1 MNYNT
6 KIELH
11 KFFCPIF
18 NVQGCNLFCKSKSL
32 IIKSLNKMGILNE
45 KRCKNS
51 GTKSLHLE
59 TFINWLQKAWES
71 NKNRKNKN
79 C

>member
-1 MNYNT
+1 MR
-6 KIELH
+6 KG
-11 KFFCPIF
+11 
-18 NVQGCNLFCKSKSL
+18 V
-32 IIKSLNKMGILNE
+32 NE

-59 TFINWLQKAWES
+59 TFINCLRKACES